1 MLFVMPKTSRAIL
14 LHVSQTQHT
23 HTALVCFSSEVCRAT
38 CSQARLET
46 GSGKDVA
53 GHLENMISVRNISV
67 TPPNTALCDKHI
79 LLYNHRREVGRSSVS
94 VISV

>member
-1 MLFVMPKTSRAIL
+1 MLFVTPKTSRAKV
-14 LHVSQTQHT
+14 LHVAEMQHT
-23 HTALVCFSSEVCRAT
+23 VLVCFSSEVCRTT

-67 TPPNTALCDKHI
+67 PPPNGAYASAVT
-79 LLYNHRREVGRSSVS
+79 N
-94 VISV
+94 ISCCIITGVRWGGVQ

>member
-1 MLFVMPKTSRAIL
+1 MLFVMPKTSGAKL
-14 LHVSQTQHT
+14 LHVAQMQHT

-53 GHLENMISVRNISV
+53 GHLENMISVRNICYS
-67 TPPNTALCDKHI
+67 TKHSA
-79 LLYNHRREVGRSSVS
+79 V
-94 VISV
+94 